1 MMTGQK
7 QRHPGQ
13 GWDQDGRG
21 SSQAKPVLDRLQE
34 MLGALPGIGPKSAE
48 RIAHHLLAAPRDE
61 VLELAEML
69 RAVKEKLRRCARC
82 CAPTEAEVCPTCLD
96 TRRDSGLLCV
106 VEQPR
111 DQAALERMGTYRGLY
126 HILHGRLS
134 PLEGIGPEKLT
145 IDRLVERAR
154 GGEVREVILA
164 TNPTLEGDGTSLYI
178 AGLLGHMGLKI
189 TRLAREIPAGSILE
203 FANSQMLAD
212 AMDGRNTF

>member
-61 VLELAEML
+61 VLELAETL

-82 CAPTEAEVCPTCLD
+82 CAPT
-96 TRRDSGLLCV
+96 
-106 VEQPR
+106 
-111 DQAALERMGTYRGLY
+111 
-126 HILHGRLS
+126 
-134 PLEGIGPEKLT
+134 
-145 IDRLVERAR
+145 
-154 GGEVREVILA
+154 GG
-164 TNPTLEGDGTSLYI
+164 
-178 AGLLGHMGLKI
+178 
-189 TRLAREIPAGSILE
+189 
-203 FANSQMLAD
+203 
-212 AMDGRNTF
+212 